1 MPTIS
6 AHYFFHCVQGARRQG
21 KDARG
26 IYATAG
32 VDPVLLSDL
41 TARGDTDSMARLVR
55 AVWYAL
61 DDEFMGFTEHRAKV
75 GLFGLMT
82 RFIIGNESLEQALL
96 AGARFYNLVR
106 EDVYLGLQI
115 VQGEAVFE
123 AKFSRPE
130 LDPDHYFLEFW
141 MVIWH
146 RLASWLTGGPVPLN
160 RVTFTFA
167 RPDNYMEEFKYLFPC
182 KHDFSAARNTLVFD
196 ARYLR
201 MPVIRSRDE
210 LRNLLIQAPL
220 EWLTMPASDQG
231 VARRVR
237 TALLPRNGQAVEFPN
252 LDEVAE
258 QFNMTPQTLRRRLK
272 DESTSYRT
280 IKENIRRD
288 IAIKKVLLGASA
300 IEDIAYLVGYSETR
314 AFTRAF
320 HQWTGLSPM
329 QYRQKF
335 YRPLEA

>member
-1 MPTIS
+1 
-6 AHYFFHCVQGARRQG
+6 
-21 KDARG
+21 
-26 IYATAG
+26 
-32 VDPVLLSDL
+32 
-41 TARGDTDSMARLVR
+41 
-55 AVWYAL
+55 
-61 DDEFMGFTEHRAKV
+61 
-75 GLFGLMT
+75 
-82 RFIIGNESLEQALL
+82 
-96 AGARFYNLVR
+96 
-106 EDVYLGLQI
+106 
-115 VQGEAVFE
+115 
-123 AKFSRPE
+123 
-130 LDPDHYFLEFW
+130 
-141 MVIWH
+141 
-146 RLASWLTGGPVPLN
+146 
-160 RVTFTFA
+160 
-167 RPDNYMEEFKYLFPC
+167 
-182 KHDFSAARNTLVFD
+182 
-196 ARYLR
+196 